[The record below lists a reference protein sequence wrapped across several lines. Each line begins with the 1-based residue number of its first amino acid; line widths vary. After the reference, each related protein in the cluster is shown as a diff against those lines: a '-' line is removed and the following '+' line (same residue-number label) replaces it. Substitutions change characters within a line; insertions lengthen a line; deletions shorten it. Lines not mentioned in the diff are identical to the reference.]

1 MARAVRGQTKVI
13 MWDSPWLPQAPF
25 GDGWNTTHLIYIF
38 CLPHYCKMMWNH
50 VESPRTWVRTGRTME
65 RWSAGLETP
74 QSDSR
79 ELWSWWLRYLPHFPG
94 FKLTTLSVDV
104 EKVKHLF
111 KRFESL
117 FENLSCHSF
126 STQSVLFEGHI
137 WSTFNRTWVS
147 TAHFSSDEWGI
158 LIENLTEKP
167 KKVKTCCN
175 RTPETWDTSNII
187 QWFLICTFIYHPC
200 FEIVHNH
207 LEKK

>member
-1 MARAVRGQTKVI
+1 
-13 MWDSPWLPQAPF
+13 
-25 GDGWNTTHLIYIF
+25 
-38 CLPHYCKMMWNH
+38 MMWNH
-50 VESPRTWVRTGRTME
+50 VKSARTW
-65 RWSAGLETP
+65 AGPAEIWRDDLQVWKRPNLTP
-74 QSDSR
+74 GSYGVDGS
-79 ELWSWWLRYLPHFPG
+79 SICMYLPHFPG
-94 FKLTTLSVDV
+94 FKFTTLSVDV

-175 RTPETWDTSNII
+175 RTPETWETSNII